1 MNRSEI
7 SELRKLYKPEKT
19 AISAIAGC
27 YVDGEKNKKAVFK
40 EALLP
45 LPEED
50 VFKYLEVY
58 KKALSGSIGKNIANI
73 EFPIEAEDEGS
84 THELMMRLRDSSLSD
99 EEALTVLYDKI
110 IDAFEYTGNY
120 LLLLCCAA

>member
-1 MNRSEI
+1 MSGSVNIFKNRCGLRSKEITFIRFKYIWEKPMNRSEI

-45 LPEED
+45 LPA
-50 VFKYLEVY
+50 V
-58 KKALSGSIGKNIANI
+58 S
-73 EFPIEAEDEGS
+73 
-84 THELMMRLRDSSLSD
+84 
-99 EEALTVLYDKI
+99 
-110 IDAFEYTGNY
+110 
-120 LLLLCCAA
+120 

>member
-19 AISAIAGC
+19 AIIAIAGC

-73 EFPIEAEDEGS
+73 
-84 THELMMRLRDSSLSD
+84 
-99 EEALTVLYDKI
+99 
-110 IDAFEYTGNY
+110 
-120 LLLLCCAA
+120 